1 MQQDESFQD
10 DMFSYDELSVVEDQQ
25 EGVETT
31 ICTISVAS
39 ILDQGY
45 D

>member
-25 EGVETT
+25 EGVETIVYT
-31 ICTISVAS
+31 VSVAS
-39 ILDQGY
+39 IPE
-45 D
+45 